1 MREFTV
7 ADAAKA
13 VGLPQ
18 SHIRGW
24 LQRAALETVRL
35 PGGNHRIRFDRRGLR
50 ILALMKAQT
59 ERGISPNLAAQHAAS
74 IVDRDTRGWPIA
86 AVFSGEAQRCPAVV
100 PEDAFPSDGPLL
112 IVPLQP
118 LYRAID
124 EAIGAV

>member
-1 MREFTV
+1 MREYTV

-35 PGGNHRIRFDRRGLR
+35 PGGNRHIRFDKRGLR

-74 IVDRDTRGWPIA
+74 IADRDTKGWPIA
-86 AVFSGEAQRCPAVV
+86 AVFSGEPRRCPALV
-100 PEDAFPSDGPLL
+100 PEDAFPADGPLL

-124 EAIGAV
+124 EAIGIV